1 MGEHH
6 QHDHGHHHHHHGT
19 GNIKVAFFL
28 NLAFTIIEIIGGL
41 FTNSMAILSD
51 ALHDFGDSISLGL
64 SWYFQKVSQ
73 KHKDKKYS
81 YGYKRFSLIGALVNS
96 IILFVGSIF
105 ILSETIPRI
114 YNPQTPDALGMIWLA
129 ILGIIING
137 AAVFRLKKGESL
149 NEKVVS
155 LHLMEDVLGWVAVL
169 IGAVVMYFYNLPIID
184 PLLSLGIACFILFN
198 VFKNL
203 KSVFKI
209 IMQGVPHNT
218 NQKKIKTF
226 IEGLDGVENIHDLH
240 IWSMDGQYN
249 VLTVHIVTKQNLQ
262 LQDLIPLKQ
271 KVHEELKTYGINHA
285 TLEFE
290 TKDEKCVLQ
299 DC

>member
-1 MGEHH
+1 MAEHH
-6 QHDHGHHHHHHGT
+6 HDHGHHHNHHGT

-51 ALHDFGDSISLGL
+51 ALHDLGDSISLGL

-81 YGYKRFSLIGALVNS
+81 YGYKRFSLVGALVNS
-96 IILFVGSIF
+96 VILFVGSIF
-105 ILSETIPRI
+105 ILTETIPRI

-129 ILGIIING
+129 VLGVIING
-137 AAVFRLKKGESL
+137 AAVFRLKKGESI

-155 LHLMEDVLGWVAVL
+155 LHLLEDVLGWVAVL
-169 IGAVVMYFYNLPIID
+169 IGAIVMYFYDLPIID

-209 IMQGVPHNT
+209 IMQGVPQDT
-218 NQKKIKTF
+218 NQKKIKSF
-226 IEGLDGVENIHDLH
+226 LEDLDGVENIHDLH

-249 VLTVHIVTKQNLQ
+249 VLTVHIVTQENLQ
-262 LQDLIPLKQ
+262 MEALVPLKQ
-271 KVHEELKTYGINHA
+271 KIHKELKTYGINHA

-290 TKDEKCVLQ
+290 TKDEKCVLE

>member
-1 MGEHH
+1 MAEHH
-6 QHDHGHHHHHHGT
+6 HDHGHHHHHGT

-51 ALHDFGDSISLGL
+51 ALHDLGDSISLGL

-81 YGYKRFSLIGALVNS
+81 YGYKRFSLVGALVNS

-105 ILSETIPRI
+105 ILTETIPRI

-129 ILGIIING
+129 ILGVVING
-137 AAVFRLKKGESL
+137 AAVFRLKKGESI

-155 LHLMEDVLGWVAVL
+155 LHLLEDVLGWVAVL
-169 IGAVVMYFYNLPIID
+169 IGAIVMYFYDLPIID

-209 IMQGVPHNT
+209 IMQGVPQDT
-218 NQKKIKTF
+218 NQKKIRAF
-226 IEGLDGVENIHDLH
+226 LEGLDGVENIHDLH

-262 LQDLIPLKQ
+262 MEALIPLKQ

-290 TKDEKCVLQ
+290 TKGEKCVLE

>member
-1 MGEHH
+1 MAEYH
-6 QHDHGHHHHHHGT
+6 HDHGHHHHGT

-51 ALHDFGDSISLGL
+51 ALHDLGDSISLGL

-96 IILFVGSIF
+96 MILFVGSIF
-105 ILSETIPRI
+105 ILLETIPRI

-129 ILGIIING
+129 VLGVIING
-137 AAVFRLKKGESL
+137 AAVFRLKKGESI

-155 LHLMEDVLGWVAVL
+155 LHLLEDVLGWVAVL
-169 IGAVVMYFYNLPIID
+169 IGAIVMYFYDLPIID

-209 IMQGVPHNT
+209 IMQGVPHDT
-218 NQKKIKTF
+218 SQKKIRSF
-226 IEGLDGVENIHDLH
+226 LEGLDGVENIHDLH
-240 IWSMDGQYN
+240 IWTMDGQYN
-249 VLTVHIVTKQNLQ
+249 VLTVHIVTQQNLQ
-262 LQDLIPLKQ
+262 MEALIPLKQ

-290 TKDEKCVLQ
+290 TKDEKCVLE

>member
-1 MGEHH
+1 MAEHH
-6 QHDHGHHHHHHGT
+6 HDHGHHHHGT

-51 ALHDFGDSISLGL
+51 ALHDLGDSISLGL

-81 YGYKRFSLIGALVNS
+81 YGYKRFSLVGALVNS

-105 ILSETIPRI
+105 ILTETIPRI

-129 ILGIIING
+129 ILGVIING
-137 AAVFRLKKGESL
+137 TAVFRLKKGESI

-155 LHLMEDVLGWVAVL
+155 LHLLEDVLGWVAVL
-169 IGAVVMYFYNLPIID
+169 IGAIVMYFYDLPIID

-209 IMQGVPHNT
+209 IMQGVPHDT

-226 IEGLDGVENIHDLH
+226 LEGLYDVENIHDLH
-240 IWSMDGQYN
+240 IWTMDGQYN

-262 LQDLIPLKQ
+262 MEALIPLKQ

-290 TKDEKCVLQ
+290 TKGEKCVLE

>member
-1 MGEHH
+1 MAEHH
-6 QHDHGHHHHHHGT
+6 HDHGHHHHHHGT

-28 NLAFTIIEIIGGL
+28 NLGFTIIEIIGGL
-41 FTNSMAILSD
+41 LTNSMAILSD

-81 YGYKRFSLIGALVNS
+81 YGYKRFSLVGALVNS
-96 IILFVGSIF
+96 VILFVGSIF

-114 YNPQTPDALGMIWLA
+114 INPQTPDALGMIWLA
-129 ILGIIING
+129 ILGVIING
-137 AAVFRLKKGESL
+137 AAVFKLKKGKSI

-155 LHLMEDVLGWVAVL
+155 LHLVEDVLGWVAVL
-169 IGAVVMYFYNLPIID
+169 IGAIVMYFYELPIID
-184 PLLSLGIACFILFN
+184 PLLSLGIAFYILFN

-209 IMQGVPHNT
+209 IMQGVPQDT
-218 NQKKIKTF
+218 NQKKVKIF
-226 IEGLDGVENIHDLH
+226 LEGLDGVEGIHDLH

-249 VLTVHIVTKQNLQ
+249 VLTVHIVTAGSLTM
-262 LQDLIPLKQ
+262 QDLIPLKQ
-271 KVHEELKTYGINHA
+271 QIHEELKNYGINHA

-290 TKDEKCVLQ
+290 TKDEKCILK

>member
-6 QHDHGHHHHHHGT
+6 HHDHGHHHHHGT

-28 NLAFTIIEIIGGL
+28 NLAFTIIEVIGGL
-41 FTNSMAILSD
+41 LTNSMAILSD

-96 IILFVGSIF
+96 IILFIGSIF
-105 ILSETIPRI
+105 ILTETIPRI

-129 ILGIIING
+129 ILGVVING
-137 AAVFRLKKGESL
+137 AAVFRLKKGESI

-155 LHLMEDVLGWVAVL
+155 LHLLEDVLGWVAVL
-169 IGAVVMYFYNLPIID
+169 IGAIVMYFYDLPIID
-184 PLLSLGIACFILFN
+184 PILSLGIACFILFN

-209 IMQGVPHNT
+209 IMQGVPNDT
-218 NQKKIKTF
+218 NQKKIRAF
-226 IEGLDGVENIHDLH
+226 LEGLYGVENIHDLH
-240 IWSMDGQYN
+240 IWTMDGQYN
-249 VLTVHIVTKQNLQ
+249 VLTVHIVTEQNLQ
-262 LQDLIPLKQ
+262 MEALIPLKQ

-290 TKDEKCVLQ
+290 TKGEKCVLE

>member
-1 MGEHH
+1 MAEHH
-6 QHDHGHHHHHHGT
+6 HDHGHHHHGT

-51 ALHDFGDSISLGL
+51 ALHDLGDSISLGL

-81 YGYKRFSLIGALVNS
+81 YGYKRFSLVGALVNS
-96 IILFVGSIF
+96 VILFVGSIF
-105 ILSETIPRI
+105 ILTETIPRI

-129 ILGIIING
+129 ILGVVING
-137 AAVFRLKKGESL
+137 AAVFKLKKGESI

-155 LHLMEDVLGWVAVL
+155 LHLLEDVLGWVAVL
-169 IGAVVMYFYNLPIID
+169 IGAIVMYFYDLPIID

-198 VFKNL
+198 VFKNF

-209 IMQGVPHNT
+209 IMQGVPHDT
-218 NQKKIKTF
+218 NQKKIKAF
-226 IEGLDGVENIHDLH
+226 LEGLDDVVNIHDLH

-249 VLTVHIVTKQNLQ
+249 VLTVHIVTQENLQ
-262 LQDLIPLKQ
+262 MEALVPLKQ

-290 TKDEKCVLQ
+290 TKDEKCVLK

>member
-1 MGEHH
+1 MAEHH
-6 QHDHGHHHHHHGT
+6 HDHGHHHHGT

-96 IILFVGSIF
+96 IILFIGSIF
-105 ILSETIPRI
+105 ILTETIPRI

-129 ILGIIING
+129 ILGVVING
-137 AAVFRLKKGESL
+137 AAVFRLKKGESI

-155 LHLMEDVLGWVAVL
+155 LHLLEDVLGWVAVL
-169 IGAVVMYFYNLPIID
+169 IGAIVMYFYDLPIID
-184 PLLSLGIACFILFN
+184 PILSLGIACFILFN

-209 IMQGVPHNT
+209 IMQGVPNDT
-218 NQKKIKTF
+218 NQKKIRAF
-226 IEGLDGVENIHDLH
+226 LEGLYGVENIHDLH
-240 IWSMDGQYN
+240 IWTMDGQYN
-249 VLTVHIVTKQNLQ
+249 VLTVHIVTEQNLQ
-262 LQDLIPLKQ
+262 MEALIPLKQ

-290 TKDEKCVLQ
+290 TKGEKCVLE

>member
-1 MGEHH
+1 MADHH
-6 QHDHGHHHHHHGT
+6 HDHGHHHHHHGT

-28 NLAFTIIEIIGGL
+28 NLVFTIIEIIGGL

-51 ALHDFGDSISLGL
+51 ALHDLGDSISLGL

-81 YGYKRFSLIGALVNS
+81 YGYKRFSLVGALVNA
-96 IILFVGSIF
+96 IILFIGSIF
-105 ILSETIPRI
+105 ILTETIPRI

-129 ILGIIING
+129 ILGVIING
-137 AAVFRLKKGESL
+137 AAVFKLKKGESI

-155 LHLMEDVLGWVAVL
+155 LHLLEDVLGWAAVL
-169 IGAVVMYFYNLPIID
+169 IGAIVMYYYDLPIID

-209 IMQGVPHNT
+209 IMQGVPQDT
-218 NQKKIKTF
+218 NQKKIKSF
-226 IEGLDGVENIHDLH
+226 LEGLDGVENIHDLH

-249 VLTVHIVTKQNLQ
+249 VLTVHIVTQQNLHMEA
-262 LQDLIPLKQ
+262 LVPLKQ
-271 KVHEELKTYGINHA
+271 KVHKELKTYGINHA

-290 TKDEKCVLQ
+290 TKDEKCVLEN
-299 DC
+299 C